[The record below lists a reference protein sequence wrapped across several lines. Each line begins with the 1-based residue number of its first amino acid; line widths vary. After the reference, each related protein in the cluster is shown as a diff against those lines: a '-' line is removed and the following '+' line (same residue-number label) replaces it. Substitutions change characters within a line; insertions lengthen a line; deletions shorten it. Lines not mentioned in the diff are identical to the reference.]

1 MEDHSTLK
9 EELNENL
16 VEFFDRFT
24 SWESSVIESSN
35 LKISDAH
42 AIEILGHYGRMN
54 MKDLAGRLGITT
66 GTTTIT
72 VDRLEKGG
80 FAQRVRA
87 EHDRRSYII
96 ELTEEGTQ
104 AYEEHHRHH
113 LNLAAEIAELL
124 GDEETRTL
132 IVLLKKINERI

>member
-1 MEDHSTLK
+1 MEDRDTLK
-9 EELNENL
+9 EELNAHL

-24 SWESSVIESSN
+24 SWESSVIEAGN

-54 MKDLAGRLGITT
+54 MKELAGKLGITT

-80 FAQRVRA
+80 YAQRIRA

-104 AYEEHHRHH
+104 AFEEHHRHH

-124 GDEETRTL
+124 GDDDTKHL

>member
-1 MEDHSTLK
+1 MDKKDPLK
-9 EELNENL
+9 EELNESL

-54 MKDLAGRLGITT
+54 MKELAGKLGITT

-72 VDRLEKGG
+72 VDRLEREGY
-80 FAQRVRA
+80 AQRVRA

-96 ELTEEGTQ
+96 ELTEDGAL

-113 LNLAAEIAELL
+113 LNLASEIASVL
-124 GDEETRTL
+124 GDDETR
-132 IVLLKKINERI
+132 IFIDLLKKINEHI